1 MSQATQFI
9 PAGHDKIHNPREWSS
24 FQHAVFKAVEDDE
37 AGHIVVSAVPG
48 SGKTTTLEH
57 AIKNYTFDGAK
68 ILVCA
73 FNKDI
78 ATELQSRIKLAGCKI
93 QTLHGFGLSVVTRNH
108 GRRAI
113 DTAGNRLNDELK
125 SRVGKEWD
133 KREARTFVS
142 KVISIGKSCLVGD
155 AETLD
160 ELADKHGYECPK
172 NHDRA
177 TLIGIAQSILASN
190 ATQTD
195 GLLSFDDMVWL
206 PVIQRLG
213 MPKFDLVFVDE
224 TQDLNPCQL
233 KLIRLAAGSDGR
245 IIAVGDKNQSIYGFR
260 GADPDAMPRMVRELK
275 AAQLPLS
282 ICYRCDAAI
291 VREAADVHAGI
302 MPRPNAPEGIVRDAT
317 DKECLRDA
325 KKGDFIISRTNA
337 PLISTAFKFLASGIP
352 CSIRGRDI
360 GEGLASWIKKEK
372 CRDVPHL
379 MTQVQTW
386 CSEEIKR
393 LTALERP
400 VDLVVEKAEC
410 IMALCEGMSSI
421 EDVINR
427 IELLFKD
434 GASAGIQL
442 MSTHKAKGLETDRV
456 WLLIDTYCK
465 WPGKEE
471 ENLLYVAVTRAK
483 HELIYVSKEQ
493 QI

>member
-1 MSQATQFI
+1 MSQAHST
-9 PAGHDKIHNPREWSS
+9 PAREWSP
-24 FQHAVFKAVEDDE
+24 FQDAVFDAIQDDN

-57 AIKNYTFDGAK
+57 GIKHYTFDGAK

-78 ATELQSRIKLAGCKI
+78 AAELNNRIRIAGCKI

-108 GRRAI
+108 GHRVI
-113 DTAGNRLNDELK
+113 DTAGNRMNDELK
-125 SRVGKEWD
+125 SRIGKEWD

-155 AETLD
+155 ADTLD

-172 NHDRA
+172 NADRS
-177 TLIGIAQSILASN
+177 TLIAHAQAILAAN

-233 KLIRLAAGSDGR
+233 KLIRLAAGTNGR
-245 IIAVGDKNQSIYGFR
+245 IIAVGDMNQCIYGFR
-260 GADPDAMPRMVRELK
+260 GADTDGMPRMVRELK
-275 AAQLPLS
+275 ATQFPLS

-291 VREAADVHAGI
+291 VREAADVHPGI
-302 MPRPNAPEGIVRDAT
+302 LARPNAPEGIVRDAT
-317 DKECLRDA
+317 EAECMQGAR
-325 KKGDFIISRTNA
+325 KGDYIISRTNA
-337 PLISTAFKFLASGIP
+337 PLISMAFKFLANGIP

-360 GEGLASWIKKEK
+360 GEGLAAWVKKEK

-379 MTQVQTW
+379 VTQVQTW

-400 VDLVVEKAEC
+400 IDLIVDKAEC
-410 IMALCEGMSSI
+410 LIALCEGMNSI
-421 EDVINR
+421 DDVLNR
-427 IELLFKD
+427 INVLFAD
-434 GASAGIQL
+434 GASGGIQL

-471 ENLLYVAVTRAK
+471 ENLLYVGITRAR
-483 HELIYVSKEQ
+483 HELIYVSKEKEGT
-493 QI
+493 